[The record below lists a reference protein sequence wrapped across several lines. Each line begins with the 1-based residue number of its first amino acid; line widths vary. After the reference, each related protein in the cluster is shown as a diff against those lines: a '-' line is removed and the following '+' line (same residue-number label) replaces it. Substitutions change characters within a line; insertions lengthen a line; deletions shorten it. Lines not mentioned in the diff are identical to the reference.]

1 MFRVASSEA
10 GAWADGPDGAREA
23 DRHGA
28 ARAWFRTRRGR
39 AGDFRV
45 RPSSPPALLRARG
58 YFGAQAIAGIVWWF
72 AVFASDSVRQWTLG
86 GWNPAV
92 LVAPDL
98 VLFVGASAV
107 AALLGN
113 RYFAGVAAL
122 WTVALTAA
130 LAIYGLV
137 AHAAGWGVACMALA
151 SFGSVVAAATL
162 WFGRVPTRWFFMGP
176 LAFREAEER
185 SSARNL
191 RRSLTQLVVFWTTF
205 FVVVPIVVASLE
217 RRLNLGLPFPHA
229 RSGRSSGSWSSRS
242 RVRSDCGRASRWP
255 YSATAPRSPRR
266 RLGTWLW
273 PVPIASC
280 ATPWPWRAGCRPQ
293 RSVSSSGRG
302 WSSRSPSPEPSR
314 GTQRSGRLRRP
325 ISPRASALHTSDI
338 GNESAAGFPCV
349 PDNASPVEA
358 RAAEANLGVRA
369 QRVGPEVIPGEVRR
383 RAGTSPPRRS
393 ARSRCRRSRPGRRV
407 RPTAPRGGHPT

>member
-10 GAWADGPDGAREA
+10 GAWADGPGGVREA
-23 DRHGA
+23 DWHGA
-28 ARAWFRTRRGR
+28 ARAWFTTGPGR
-39 AGDFRV
+39 AGDFLV

-72 AVFASDSVRQWTLG
+72 AVFASDSVRRWTLG

-176 LAFREAEER
+176 FAFREAEER

-217 RRLNLGLPFPHA
+217 RRLNLGLPFPQREIWTIVGIVVFALASALGLWSCITMALLGDGTPLPVETA
-229 RSGRSSGSWSSRS
+229 RHLVVAGPYRFVRNPMAVAGGLQTAAVGLVVGSWMVVALAIAGAIVWNAAIRPVEEADLAARFGAPYERYQERVRCWVPVRSGQRESGRS
-242 RVRSDCGRASRWP
+242 
-255 YSATAPRSPRR
+255 
-266 RLGTWLW
+266 
-273 PVPIASC
+273 
-280 ATPWPWRAGCRPQ
+280 
-293 RSVSSSGRG
+293 
-302 WSSRSPSPEPSR
+302 
-314 GTQRSGRLRRP
+314 
-325 ISPRASALHTSDI
+325 
-338 GNESAAGFPCV
+338 
-349 PDNASPVEA
+349 PD
-358 RAAEANLGVRA
+358 R
-369 QRVGPEVIPGEVRR
+369 
-383 RAGTSPPRRS
+383 
-393 ARSRCRRSRPGRRV
+393 
-407 RPTAPRGGHPT
+407 